1 MLRLLARDAGPHG
14 RAVLAAL
21 VVLVGAVVVGM
32 AVLWPG
38 GGARIAPLQG
48 SVEGDA
54 GPPAAEVVA
63 EVEETVRRRCR
74 QSPQSPCQILTIRI
88 DEGADTGRRA
98 RLTLPGTTLA
108 PEVLPG
114 DRIRVTES
122 YVPVG
127 AEPPPNAEAYTFTDF
142 ERRSP
147 LLLLAIVFAVLVVAL
162 GRWKGVR
169 SLLGLAASLAVVT
182 QFMVPAILD
191 GSSPLAVALVGAL
204 AVMLLTVG
212 LAHGT
217 GVTSVAAVLG
227 SAASLLATAL
237 LAVLF
242 VGLAHITGFSSEEST
257 LLLAPTEGGVGGGLS
272 LEGLVLA
279 GIVVGALGVLD
290 DVTVSQASTVLAL
303 RRANPELGGRAVFRE
318 GLSVGRDHLAAT
330 VNTLVLAYVGAA
342 LPVLLIFEQSGI
354 GVSDALNRERV
365 AGQIVAMLVGSI
377 GLVLAVPLTTA
388 LAAWLART
396 LPPAALAR
404 AGDAHAH
411 HHHH

>member
-1 MLRLLARDAGPHG
+1 VLRLLARDAGPHG

-21 VVLVGAVVVGM
+21 VLLVGGVVVGM

-38 GGARIAPLQG
+38 GGDRIVSMPAT
-48 SVEGDA
+48 VEGGA
-54 GPPAAEVVA
+54 GQPVKEVAAEV
-63 EVEETVRRRCR
+63 EGTVRRACR
-74 QSPQSPCQILTIRI
+74 QSRSPCQILTIRI
-88 DEGADTGRRA
+88 AEGAESGRRA
-98 RLTLPGTTLA
+98 RLTLPGTDLA
-108 PEVLPG
+108 AEVLPG
-114 DRIRVTES
+114 DRIRVVKS
-122 YVPVG
+122 YVPPG
-127 AEPPPNAEAYTFTDF
+127 AEPPPNLEAYSFSDF

-147 LLLLAIVFAVLVVAL
+147 LLILAIVFAVLVVAL

-217 GVTSVAAVLG
+217 GVTSLAAVLG

-242 VGLAHITGFSSEEST
+242 VGLAHITGFSSEEAT
-257 LLLAPTEGGVGGGLS
+257 LLLATSEGGAGGGLS

-303 RRANPELGGRAVFRE
+303 RRANPALGGRAVFRE
-318 GLSVGRDHLAAT
+318 GLSVGRDHLSAT

-342 LPVLLIFEQSGI
+342 LPVLLIFEQSGTR
-354 GVSDALNRERV
+354 VADALNRERV
-365 AGQIVAMLVGSI
+365 AGQVVAMLVGSI

-396 LPPAALAR
+396 LPPAALAH
-404 AGDAHAH
+404 AGDGHAH
-411 HHHH
+411 HHH

>member
-21 VVLVGAVVVGM
+21 VLLVGGVVVGM

-38 GGARIAPLQG
+38 GGDRIAPLQG

-63 EVEETVRRRCR
+63 EVEETVRRRCE
-74 QSPQSPCQILTIRI
+74 QSPRSPCQILTIRI
-88 DEGADTGRRA
+88 DEGDQAGRRA

-237 LAVLF
+237 PAVLF

-303 RRANPELGGRAVFRE
+303 RRANPGLGGRAVFRE